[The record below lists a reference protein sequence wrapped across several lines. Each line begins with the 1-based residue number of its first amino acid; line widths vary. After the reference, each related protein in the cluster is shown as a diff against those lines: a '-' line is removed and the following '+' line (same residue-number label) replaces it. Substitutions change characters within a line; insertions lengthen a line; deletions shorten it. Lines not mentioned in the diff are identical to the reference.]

1 MSLAIVFW
9 YVNRFWFIKK
19 KKRLIQEGQR
29 IIIELL
35 CKNWDKTSVYKWKNF
50 YSLFFMYLC
59 HCYTDRS
66 RDWKIIEVHC
76 CASVLFLLY
85 IIIIVDQSTE
95 RLKTTVKQ
103 PLQFITYYCDL
114 RSYVTKNFIFLF
126 LIHIH
131 FHEINNV
138 LSKSSAPVGVI
149 INI

>member
-76 CASVLFLLY
+76 CASVFVF
-85 IIIIVDQSTE
+85 IIYHHHSRSKHREIENYS
-95 RLKTTVKQ
+95 KTTTSIHHILLWFTFVCNKK
-103 PLQFITYYCDL
+103 FHI
-114 RSYVTKNFIFLF
+114 FIFNSYTF
-126 LIHIH
+126 SW
-131 FHEINNV
+131 N
-138 LSKSSAPVGVI
+138 K
-149 INI
+149 